1 MKTFKELKLMG
12 IGVCIF
18 EFTSRSVSTFMKY
31 FRPTSVFAYM
41 SNTLTY
47 VTKKVA

>member
-1 MKTFKELKLMG
+1 MKTFKELKLLG

-31 FRPTSVFAYM
+31 FSVC
-41 SNTLTY
+41 LY
-47 VTKKVA
+47 VQYSHLRDQEGSLE